1 MSPFEFSNHNSS
13 SVTPH
18 FSLGAISFFLRK
30 YAKEYL
36 HLRIQCYLCKQ
47 NILIWIFLWTF
58 LSIEKEN
65 THIYTPILSGYK
77 KKKQLTVCS
86 LTKLY
91 KCLTYKSS
99 LVCKK
104 KKWMSDRCH
113 FENCFLCT
121 WLPDGG
127 DNGKKILINSQSQ
140 TQRTF
145 KMMRN
150 LLTVGKQK
158 MRTFSPQEKIPIN
171 TKRENIYTYT
181 YMITL
186 HIC

>member
-77 KKKQLTVCS
+77 KKNNS
-86 LTKLY
+86 LFVHWQNCTNVLHIKAA
-91 KCLTYKSS
+91 SF
-99 LVCKK
+99 VK
-104 KKWMSDRCH
+104 KKWMSDRCQ

-186 HIC
+186 HMC

>member
-104 KKWMSDRCH
+104 KMNVRPLSIWKLLSVHMAARWGRQ
-113 FENCFLCT
+113 
-121 WLPDGG
+121 W
-127 DNGKKILINSQSQ
+127 KKNS
-140 TQRTF
+140 
-145 KMMRN
+145 
-150 LLTVGKQK
+150 
-158 MRTFSPQEKIPIN
+158 
-171 TKRENIYTYT
+171 
-181 YMITL
+181 
-186 HIC
+186 H